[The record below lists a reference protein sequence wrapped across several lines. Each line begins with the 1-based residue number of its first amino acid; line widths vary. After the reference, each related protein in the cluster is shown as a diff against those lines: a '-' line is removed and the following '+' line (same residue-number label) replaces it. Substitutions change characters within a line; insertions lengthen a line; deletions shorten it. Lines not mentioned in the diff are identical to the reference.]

1 MQQKN
6 RDVKQAG
13 KFGSNVKQAGNNNFS
28 WLLITLLVFQKALRS
43 NMHHAAKK
51 ITELPKNPD
60 GTGQNIISF
69 VETCFIVYL
78 S

>member
-1 MQQKN
+1 MLNKLENSAQMLNK
-6 RDVKQAG
+6 
-13 KFGSNVKQAGNNNFS
+13 
-28 WLLITLLVFQKALRS
+28 LEITTLA

-60 GTGQNIISF
+60 GTGTDETGQNIISF
-69 VETCFIVYL
+69 VEACFVVYL